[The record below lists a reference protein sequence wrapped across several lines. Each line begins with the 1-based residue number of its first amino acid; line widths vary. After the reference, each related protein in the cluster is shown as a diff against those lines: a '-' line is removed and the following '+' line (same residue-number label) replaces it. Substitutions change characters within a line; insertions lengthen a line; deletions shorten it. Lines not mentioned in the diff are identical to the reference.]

1 MKNKKQS
8 QKELSVPFQGQLKQT
23 LKHAIFN

>member
-1 MKNKKQS
+1 MKNKKHF
-8 QKELSVPFQGQLKQT
+8 QKELSVPFQGKLKQT